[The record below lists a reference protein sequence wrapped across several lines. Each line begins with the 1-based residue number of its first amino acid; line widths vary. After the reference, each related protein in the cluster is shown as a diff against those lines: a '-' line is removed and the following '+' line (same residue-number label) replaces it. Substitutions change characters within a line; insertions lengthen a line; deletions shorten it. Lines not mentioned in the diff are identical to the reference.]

1 MKSLIAA
8 SVVTIAILS
17 ATPAFADRPP
27 TADELTKIEAQLR
40 SLGFKSWGKI
50 ELDDKKWEVDDAVD
64 QAGLKFDLKL
74 DPNSLSVVKQERD

>member
-1 MKSLIAA
+1 MKQLVAAA
-8 SVVTIAILS
+8 SVAIAVLF

-50 ELDDKKWEVDDAVD
+50 ELDDKKWEIDDAID
-64 QAGLKFDLKL
+64 QTGQKFDVDL
-74 DPNSLSVVKQERD
+74 DPTSLAVLKKERD